1 MKVVA
6 FAIAPVMMHRRHD
19 WNTTAYAFRHRA
31 LQRGLPWKRRGRH
44 DGFSMTSSVGSK
56 AQEPY
61 TAYLVQANTDRTSF
75 TYVLSFF
82 FFSSCC
88 ETAKHRRVKS
98 DLRWNSWKKLEKDFK
113 DFERMFRECINILYT
128 LREFGRFEWNLEN
141 NFFVVRKKKKKR
153 QFISILERVLS
164 KIYEIYRDSCNYF
177 FTFLV
182 F

>member
-56 AQEPY
+56 AEEPY

-75 TYVLSFF
+75 TYILSFF
-82 FFSSCC
+82 FIFSFLLH
-88 ETAKHRRVKS
+88 AVK
-98 DLRWNSWKKLEKDFK
+98 LWNIDAWNLTYDEILGRNWKKILEISNA
-113 DFERMFRECINILYT
+113 CPTNIIQFIIITLYI
-128 LREFGRFEWNLEN
+128 LE
-141 NFFVVRKKKKKR
+141 KKKKIARSRK
-153 QFISILERVLS
+153 FISVLERVLS
-164 KIYEIYRDSCNYF
+164 KIYQIVEIPATIFS
-177 FTFLV
+177 V

>member
-1 MKVVA
+1 MHSRLRRSWCTGDTIEIPRRMLSAIVHYKEVFHGKEGVA
-6 FAIAPVMMHRRHD
+6 MTDFP
-19 WNTTAYAFRHRA
+19 WRA
-31 LQRGLPWKRRGRH
+31 RWGQRPRNLIPHTLYKRIPIELALPM
-44 DGFSMTSSVGSK
+44 SY
-56 AQEPY
+56 P
-61 TAYLVQANTDRTSF
+61 
-75 TYVLSFF
+75 F

>member
-128 LREFGRFEWNLEN
+128 LHCVNLDVSSGIWKIISSLLEKRRIIDNLSRYWNEFSRKYTRF
-141 NFFVVRKKKKKR
+141 
-153 QFISILERVLS
+153 IGIPA
-164 KIYEIYRDSCNYF
+164 II
-177 FTFLV
+177 FLL